1 MFGALPPGAL
11 TAFGSALHEPV
22 GRIYWAGT
30 ERARAMHGLMEG
42 AVRSGEQA
50 AQDILKALGR
60 HTTS

>member
-1 MFGALPPGAL
+1 
-11 TAFGSALHEPV
+11 
-22 GRIYWAGT
+22 
-30 ERARAMHGLMEG
+30 MEG